1 MRLMSSD
8 TDAVQNDRIK
18 QIEKRL
24 LTVEQAVQELGG
36 MAKVVRVGVGLVA
49 LSFGIDITGMM

>member
-1 MRLMSSD
+1 MSSD
-8 TDAVQNDRIK
+8 TDSVQNDRLK

-36 MAKVVRVGVGLVA
+36 MAKVVRVGVGIVA
-49 LSFGIDITGMM
+49 VSFGVDITGMM

>member
-1 MRLMSSD
+1 MKMD
-8 TDAVQNDRIK
+8 DVQNDRLK
-18 QIEKRL
+18 QVEKRL

-49 LSFGIDITGMM
+49 ISFGVDITNMM